1 MMSLEFAKARIG
13 VLRQEARMARGH
25 DGVPTVER
33 VRSLLWRRSA
43 S

>member
-1 MMSLEFAKARIG
+1 MMSLEFAKAQVG

-33 VRSLLWRRSA
+33 FRSMRRRRPA
-43 S
+43 R

>member
-1 MMSLEFAKARIG
+1 MLSLELAKAQVS

-33 VRSLLWRRSA
+33 MRSIVRRRA
-43 S
+43 AR